1 MNDNT
6 DKFDPLF
13 INLVLTLH
21 NAAMLQMGKLKNP
34 ASDKIERDMSQAE
47 MSIDMLDML
56 KNKSEGNLTDE
67 EKSILSRTLNE
78 LKMNFMDEKAK
89 DEKSDSEEKT
99 EEKSEDE
106 PDKEETEKE
115 ESEKEESATGEDE
128 TDEIKEGKKE

>member
-1 MNDNT
+1 MNDNN

-34 ASDKIERDMSQAE
+34 DSDKIERDMSQAE

-56 KNKSEGNLTDE
+56 KKKSEGNLTDE
-67 EKSILSRTLNE
+67 ENSILSRTLNE

-89 DEKSDSEEKT
+89 DEKPDSEEKT
-99 EEKSEDE
+99 ESKSEDE

-115 ESEKEESATGEDE
+115 ETATGEDE
-128 TDEIKEGKKE
+128 TDEIKEGKEE

>member
-47 MSIDMLDML
+47 TSIDMLDML
-56 KNKSEGNLTDE
+56 KKKSEGNLTDE
-67 EKSILSRTLNE
+67 ENSILSRTLNE

-89 DEKSDSEEKT
+89 DEKPDSEEKT
-99 EEKSEDE
+99 ETKSEDE

-115 ESEKEESATGEDE
+115 DTATGEDE
-128 TDEIKEGKKE
+128 TDEIKEGKEE

>member
-1 MNDNT
+1 MSDNS

-34 ASDKIERDMSQAE
+34 VSDKIERDMSQAE

-56 KNKSEGNLTDE
+56 KKKSEGNLTDE
-67 EKSILSRTLNE
+67 ENSILSRTLNE

-89 DEKSDSEEKT
+89 DGKSDSEEKT
-99 EEKSEDE
+99 EAKSEDE

-115 ESEKEESATGEDE
+115 DTATGEDE
-128 TDEIKEGKKE
+128 TDEIKEGKEE

>member
-1 MNDNT
+1 MSDNS

-34 ASDKIERDMSQAE
+34 DSDKIERDMSQAE

-67 EKSILSRTLNE
+67 ENSILSRTLNE

-99 EEKSEDE
+99 EAKSEDQ

-115 ESEKEESATGEDE
+115 ETNEGEDE

>member
-1 MNDNT
+1 MSEKS

-99 EEKSEDE
+99 EEKSEEE
-106 PDKEETEKE
+106 PDKEET
-115 ESEKEESATGEDE
+115 EKEESATGEDE

>member
-47 MSIDMLDML
+47 TSIDMLDML
-56 KNKSEGNLTDE
+56 KKKSEGNLTDE
-67 EKSILSRTLNE
+67 ENSILSRTLNE

-89 DEKSDSEEKT
+89 DEKPDSEEKT
-99 EEKSEDE
+99 EEKSEEE

-115 ESEKEESATGEDE
+115 ESATGEDK
-128 TDEIKEGKKE
+128 TDEIKEGKEE

>member
-21 NAAMLQMGKLKNP
+21 NAAMLHMGKLKNP
-34 ASDKIERDMSQAE
+34 DSDKIERDMPQAE

-56 KNKSEGNLTDE
+56 KKKSEGNLTDE
-67 EKSILSRTLNE
+67 ENSILSRTLNE

-89 DEKSDSEEKT
+89 DENSDSEEKT

-115 ESEKEESATGEDE
+115 DTATEEDE
-128 TDEIKEGKKE
+128 SDEIKEGKEE

>member
-13 INLVLTLH
+13 INLVLTLQ

-34 ASDKIERDMSQAE
+34 VSDKIERDMSQAE

-56 KNKSEGNLTDE
+56 KKKSEGNLTDE
-67 EKSILSRTLNE
+67 ENSILSRTLNE
-78 LKMNFMDEKAK
+78 LKLNFMDEKTK
-89 DEKSDSEEKT
+89 DEESDSEEKT
-99 EEKSEDE
+99 EAKSEDE

-115 ESEKEESATGEDE
+115 EANAGEDE